1 MASSKD
7 RRRPKSSGDAL
18 LQTRKIDDAAFGA
31 ALFGFFECP
40 CIGCEIVGE
49 VLGEHGHDVFAF
61 GRHRIVEGARDGGF
75 DDGVFGDV
83 AVLGAVVCLLDVV
96 PIWTDVNGAV
106 VLGSDNVGREA
117 GEIRDL
123 GKRQVDFAAR
133 A

>member
-49 VLGEHGHDVFAF
+49 VLGEHGQDGVAF
-61 GRHRIVEGARDGGF
+61 GS
-75 DDGVFGDV
+75 
-83 AVLGAVVCLLDVV
+83 CLNSSSPGLPNLPRRGYVRNV
-96 PIWTDVNGAV
+96 SPTFNTNGS
-106 VLGSDNVGREA
+106 L
-117 GEIRDL
+117 
-123 GKRQVDFAAR
+123 AAS
-133 A
+133 